1 MNQTINMD
9 KVHVIVDK
17 IIKTQA
23 RKNIFAEYTEKDIA
37 QEIWAIV
44 MNSLEKYDPARANLE
59 NFLAVC
65 VKNRLRN
72 LYRNQYHRREPP
84 CPSCPYYDKDVKKC
98 TIFTEENKNECDK
111 WDTFQKNIWRRIN
124 VRRPKFMS
132 ELSTQNVVEFS
143 DNSVDQEIK
152 IDVYDTIREIDG
164 RLGSEIAVCLLHCI
178 SGNPVSIPHKC
189 KKQLQDLFVE
199 LDLI

>member
-1 MNQTINMD
+1 MNPTIDME

-17 IIKTQA
+17 IIKAQA
-23 RKNIFAEYTEKDIA
+23 NKNTFAEYTVQDIS
-37 QEIWAIV
+37 QEIWGIV
-44 MNSLEKYDPARANLE
+44 MKSLEKYDPTRANLE

-84 CPSCPYYDKDVKKC
+84 CPSCPYYDKDGKTC
-98 TIFTEENKNECDK
+98 TIFTEQNKNECEK

-124 VRRPKFMS
+124 IRRPKFMS
-132 ELSTQNVVEFS
+132 ELSTQKVVEFS
-143 DNSVDQEIK
+143 DNSIDQKVK
-152 IDVYDTIREIDG
+152 IDVYDTIREIDS

-178 SGNPVSIPHKC
+178 SGSLVSIPSKH
-189 KKQLQDLFVE
+189 KKQLQDLFIE
-199 LDLI
+199 LDLV

>member
-1 MNQTINMD
+1 MNSAIDMD
-9 KVHVIVDK
+9 KVHVIVNK

-23 RKNIFAEYTEKDIA
+23 RKNTFAEYTEVDIA
-37 QEIWAIV
+37 QEVWVIV
-44 MNSLEKYDPARANLE
+44 MNSLEKYDPDRANLE

-84 CPSCPYYDKDVKKC
+84 CPSCPYYDKAAKTC
-98 TIFTEENKNECDK
+98 TIFTEDNKNECEK

-132 ELSTQNVVEFS
+132 ELATQNTIEFS
-143 DNSVDQEIK
+143 DRCADNKIK
-152 IDVYDTIREIDG
+152 IDVYDTIREVDD
-164 RLGSEIAVCLLHCI
+164 RLGSDVAICLLHCV
-178 SGNPVSIPHKC
+178 SGNPVSIPTKHKR
-189 KKQLQDLFVE
+189 KLQDLFIE